1 MNFLSG
7 TLQRADGSWH
17 VLLDESTRVA
27 LTDAPPG
34 AEGQRVLLG
43 VRPEHLRLAS
53 EGGIGVR
60 VVVVEPTG
68 ADTFVS
74 CEHQG
79 QSVSVL
85 LRERQQFQPGST
97 IRVAPDPAQL
107 HVFDAESGQR
117 VDAGIAR
124 SAQA

>member
-1 MNFLSG
+1 VSLG
-7 TLQRADGSWH
+7 EG
-17 VLLDESTRVA
+17 TRVA
-27 LTDAPPG
+27 LPEALPG
-34 AEGQRVLLG
+34 TEGQPVLLG
-43 VRPEHLRLAS
+43 VRPEHLRLAP
-53 EGGIGVR
+53 EGGIGAR

-85 LRERQQFQPGST
+85 FRERHAFQPGST
-97 IRVAPDPAQL
+97 IRLAADPAQL
-107 HVFDAESGQR
+107 HVFDAASGLR

-124 SAQA
+124 SAQS